1 MVRTRP
7 TGPASAVQLQPVKLI
22 QPIVAES
29 KIAPRSKAQ
38 TQVAAPPTLTT
49 THESLALQQQQS
61 LEMVQI
67 MLHVSLGTLFYLRE
81 LLPLPCFDD
90 RDLKK
95 AQKTNELSYSE
106 FIHEPPT
113 QDSPEGRPE
122 VPFGAGRRGQPLKI
136 IVRGADP
143 NAEMILNLLE
153 NGIFDALRKNVL
165 EAVQLTILVDK
176 DTPENVL
183 ESYTFSFKYTGAAG
197 DMNSRL
203 ERLSIDPVGCVADMK
218 TAQTARIGLE
228 TIIRRLITLSAF
240 LPTLPNKRHLGV
252 HLFYTE
258 DCPSDYEPPGFVG
271 GRNETIKYP
280 FSENWHKESQPCG
293 TMDSGWHTVGLKVTS
308 LKWTGP
314 DPGAFEAPPQVP
326 MDMEYSDTAQRS
338 DDIGFPE
345 DVSRGKESP
354 TNASAKDNSQSSADQ
369 QMELESPHEEQSSQE
384 AAQAGQKIVE
394 SMSPTRPEIPP
405 ESFDSEEATQDK
417 AERIKLQMMLPTQE
431 APGPDSALIPTQP
444 IQSDILSEKDTPA
457 PVEQNK
463 SRLKQI
469 KVDKI
474 REHARGQ
481 IRDRQ
486 GNQEQ
491 DQASVKCQCGWEGE
505 EKAMVR
511 CSFCHTQQH
520 ALCYG
525 FEGPTDPRI
534 PDVHACYQC
543 LLEPNEPQLLREMNN
558 QVLLRRALRIIIDE
572 GFPSTTSAFTQKL
585 HCNGQTVV
593 QITDLLKKQ
602 KLLLPTQG
610 YKMKGFVRKGLP
622 KFYIPSS
629 DDVRERIHKEIMD
642 PMVKIGQHYNQN
654 APDKPVE
661 APDRANTP
669 KNPSIDNFI
678 PRENEQ
684 PVGEEGAQKP
694 QVYTNGSEPPTPE
707 PQTRKRRITPDI
719 PDDTSGT
726 DDLEKTDITPQATQ
740 PNHSLPNGPEPG
752 KKPARRSGMSADD
765 RLITSQN
772 IPESSEETGGDSPR
786 RSHRKRRK
794 VSNFSKLI
802 DVGADTSDND
812 SGFQPGRTAQ

>member
-1 MVRTRP
+1 MVRIRP
-7 TGPASAVQLQPVKLI
+7 MGPASTVQLQPVKVV
-22 QPIVAES
+22 QPIAADG
-29 KIAPRSKAQ
+29 KIAPQTKAQ
-38 TQVAAPPTLTT
+38 TQVDAPPTLTT
-49 THESLALQQQQS
+49 TREFLALQQQQS

-81 LLPLPCFDD
+81 LLPLSCFDD

-95 AQKTNELSYSE
+95 AQKKRELSYSE
-106 FIHEPPT
+106 FINEPPT

-122 VPFGAGRRGQPLKI
+122 IPFGAGRRGQPLKI

-153 NGIFDALRKNVL
+153 NGIFDALRRNVL

-183 ESYTFSFKYTGAAG
+183 ESYTFSFKYTGAAS

-271 GRNETIKYP
+271 GRNEIIKYP
-280 FSENWHKESQPCG
+280 FNESWQKESQPCG
-293 TMDSGWHTVGLKVTS
+293 TMDSGWHTVGLKITS

-314 DPGAFEAPPQVP
+314 EPEAFEAPPQVP
-326 MDMEYSDTAQRS
+326 MDIEYSDSVHRS

-345 DVSRGKESP
+345 DASRGQGSP
-354 TNASAKDNSQSSADQ
+354 KDASAKNNSQSSADQ
-369 QMELESPHEEQSSQE
+369 PMTLESPHKEENSQE
-384 AAQAGQKIVE
+384 ATQDSQQVDE
-394 SMSPTRPEIPP
+394 TTLQEEREMPP
-405 ESFDSEEATQDK
+405 ESFNSEEPTQDK
-417 AERIKLQMMLPTQE
+417 AERIKLQMMLSTQE
-431 APGPDSALIPTQP
+431 ASGTDCALVPTQP
-444 IQSDILSEKDTPA
+444 ILPDIPSQKDTPA
-457 PVEQNK
+457 PVERQK
-463 SRLKQI
+463 ISLKQT
-469 KVDKI
+469 KVDGI
-474 REHARGQ
+474 RKHARTQ
-481 IRDRQ
+481 IHVCQ
-486 GNQEQ
+486 GNAHEQ
-491 DQASVKCQCGWEGE
+491 GQAPVKCQCGWEGE
-505 EKAMVR
+505 EKAMVQ

-525 FEGPTDPRI
+525 FGGPTDPRI

-543 LLEPNEPQLLREMNN
+543 LLEPNEPQLLREMNSL
-558 QVLLRRALRIIIDE
+558 VLLRRALKIIIDE
-572 GFPSTTSAFTQKL
+572 GFPSTTSIFTQKL

-593 QITDLLKKQ
+593 QITDLLKKR

-610 YKMKGFVRKGLP
+610 YKAKGFVRKGLP
-622 KFYIPSS
+622 KFYIPTSE
-629 DDVRERIHKEIMD
+629 DVRERIRKEIMD
-642 PMVKIGQHYNQN
+642 PMVKIGQHYDQN
-654 APDKPVE
+654 APDKPAEV
-661 APDRANTP
+661 AMNP
-669 KNPSIDNFI
+669 KNSSI
-678 PRENEQ
+678 ENEQ
-684 PVGEEGAQKP
+684 PLDGEEAQKT
-694 QVYTNGSEPPTPE
+694 QVSANAFAPPPSEPH
-707 PQTRKRRITPDI
+707 TRKRRITPDV

-726 DDLEKTDITPQATQ
+726 DDLEKTDTTPHATQ
-740 PNHSLPNGPEPG
+740 PKRSPPNGPG
-752 KKPARRSGMSADD
+752 KKNPRRSGMSADD
-765 RLITSQN
+765 RFITSQK
-772 IPESSEETGGDSPR
+772 IQESSEETGGDTPR
-786 RSHRKRRK
+786 RSYRKRRK

-812 SGFQPGRTAQ
+812 GGSLGRA